1 MAVLCPVCGDR
12 AVTQPRIGMCNVCFA
27 DMQLQQKRRAEHRN
41 DQVNALTKVKAREDV
56 RAATAFQLREAL
68 AGRMH
73 VTDLMLVR
81 AATILEGREDV
92 LLTETQ
98 PVVASPMQPAPT
110 PIAELDAAIA
120 TLVAP
125 LDPIDHAPPVF
136 ARPLPLIVVGGGK

>member
-1 MAVLCPVCGDR
+1 MARLCPVCGDR

-27 DMQLQQKRRAEHRN
+27 DMQLQQQRRAEHRA
-41 DQVNALTKVKAREDV
+41 DQVSALTKVKAREDV

-92 LLTETQ
+92 LLTETP

-120 TLVAP
+120 TFVAP
-125 LDPIDHAPPVF
+125 LDPVDHAPVF